1 MAVYRNREN
10 RIMLE
15 VEPRSTASASPAA
28 RPASASGVA
37 PVPPS
42 GDETPLL
49 DLGGMLRES
58 PPWLLSAAVHMLG
71 MIIFGVMLVHA
82 QNRSDLIL
90 DAGYSEDF
98 GDPIAE
104 DLDLAQDTFEVD
116 DYTLT
121 AENLPLV
128 EDPLATPEVA
138 EVSPNP
144 AMPVGTAVPTTIGL
158 AFTGREPGMKEALLK
173 SSGGTGK
180 TESAVALGLR
190 WLASRQQRN
199 GLWSLQG
206 PYEDGSPDENVEAAT
221 AMALLAFQGAGY
233 TPASD
238 AQNPY
243 TRVVRKGWD
252 ALLARMEEDGRFFH
266 EVKGSHQLYTQAQCT
281 IALCELYA
289 MTGDEAYF
297 DAAQKA
303 VDYCVRIQSPQGGWR
318 YSPGDD
324 SDMSVT
330 GWFVMALQSARMA
343 GIEVPSHVFERIE
356 AFLDSVAR
364 EEGSRYAY
372 RPTDGATLPLTAEG
386 LLCRQYLGWP
396 RNDPR
401 LEKGVEY
408 LLANLPEWDKR
419 NVYYWYYATQ
429 VLHHMEGKP
438 WRTWNEEMRKLLP
451 EHQVTRGRERGS
463 WNPGGDRWGGEGG
476 RLYVTCLSICILE
489 VYYRHLPL
497 YHTGLFDHA
506 Q

>member
-1 MAVYRNREN
+1 MLDVDPRPPAGAPGAVR
-10 RIMLE
+10 
-15 VEPRSTASASPAA
+15 PAA
-28 RPASASGVA
+28 PTRAA
-37 PVPPS
+37 PTPS
-42 GDETPLL
+42 SDDEAPLI

-58 PPWLLSAAVHMLG
+58 PPWLLSAAVHMLA
-71 MIIFGVMLVHA
+71 MIIFGIMIVQAQQRSELV
-82 QNRSDLIL
+82 L

-98 GDPIAE
+98 GDPIADE
-104 DLDLAQDTFEVD
+104 LQLANDTFEVD
-116 DYTLT
+116 EYTPT

-128 EDPLATPEVA
+128 EDPLAAPEVA
-138 EVSPNP
+138 EIAPNP
-144 AMPVGTAVPTTIGL
+144 AMPAGTVAPTTIGL

-180 TESAVALGLR
+180 TENAVALGLR
-190 WLASRQQRN
+190 WLASKQQKN
-199 GLWSLQG
+199 GLWSLSG
-206 PYEDGSPDENVEAAT
+206 PYADGSRSENVEAAT

-233 TPASD
+233 TPDGRSD
-238 AQNPY
+238 DPY
-243 TRVVRKGWD
+243 TRVVRRGWD

-266 EVKGSHQLYTQAQCT
+266 DVPSTHQLYTQAQCT

-289 MTGDEAYF
+289 MTGDQGYF

-303 VDYCVRIQSPQGGWR
+303 VDYCVKIQAPQGGWR
-318 YSPGDD
+318 YNPDPAMGE

-343 GIEVPSHVFERIE
+343 GVEVPSPVFDRIQ

-386 LLCRQYLGWP
+386 LLCRQYLGWQ

-401 LEKGVEY
+401 LNAGVEY
-408 LLANLPEWDKR
+408 LLANLPDWNKR

-429 VLHHMEGKP
+429 VLHHMEGKA
-438 WRTWNEEMRKLLP
+438 WRGWNEEMRKVLP

-463 WNPGGDRWGGEGG
+463 WHPGGDRWGAEGG
-476 RLYVTCLSICILE
+476 RLYVTCLSIYILE

-497 YHTGLFDHA
+497 YRTGLFDHVK
-506 Q
+506 